1 MAITGHLVSILKSE
15 TFWVGVQSISA
26 LAGII
31 YLIKY
36 TRYTK
41 KMMELQ
47 LETRRAEVAPVFT
60 LSSLGG
66 SATAPTASQVMDANS
81 SPPRNI
87 HLKIRNIGKG
97 PALRFIGWHGPV
109 NHAFRLDKSKMLTRR
124 LDDNDGVSTSFEVLA
139 NEPAE
144 MVFQRVE
151 TSRHWLCVLEC
162 EDTGGHKHQ
171 FQLIHIPQPAA
182 IDPWLMVHG
191 WSVSASGR

>member
-1 MAITGHLVSILKSE
+1 MAVTTHLQHFLESE

-36 TRYTK
+36 TGYTK

-47 LETRRAEVAPVFT
+47 LETRRAEIAPVFT

-66 SATAPTASQVMDANS
+66 SDNAFTTSQAATASS
-81 SPPRNI
+81 SPSRNI
-87 HLKIRNIGKG
+87 HLKVRNIGKG
-97 PALRFIGWHGPV
+97 PALRVEGWHRMVDPK
-109 NHAFRLDKSKMLTRR
+109 FRLEESKLVKRRSDDK
-124 LDDNDGVSTSFEVLA
+124 DGVSTSYHVLA

-144 MVFQRVE
+144 IVLERAE
-151 TSRHWLCVLEC
+151 INKYWLCVIEC

-171 FQLIHIPQPAA
+171 FQLIRVPQPAA

-191 WSVSASGR
+191 RSASRSGR